1 MIQDRVIAKWVAEVE
16 QELDRMAH
24 EAMLFAKSDPF
35 EHGVSVGEYRG
46 LQKARQIL
54 EGVVKDLDV

>member
-1 MIQDRVIAKWVAEVE
+1 MIQDRAIIKWLAEVDK
-16 QELDRMAH
+16 ELDRMAH
-24 EAMLFAKSDPF
+24 EAMAFAKAEPF

-54 EGVVKDLDV
+54 EGVIKDLDV